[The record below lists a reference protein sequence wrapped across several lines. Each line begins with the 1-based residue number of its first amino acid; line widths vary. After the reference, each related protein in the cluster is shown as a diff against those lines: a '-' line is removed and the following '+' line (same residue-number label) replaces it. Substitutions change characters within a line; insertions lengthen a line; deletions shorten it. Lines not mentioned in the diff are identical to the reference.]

1 MIKVIRNL
9 VIVGFLA
16 SSLSASDDS
25 KIKGLNLLLTA
36 NDTQTQMMA
45 MVISSKAL
53 EQNKDVRIVLCGSA
67 GDLALKDSKNE
78 SLKPMNKSPKDLLNV
93 MIEKGV
99 NVRVCPL
106 YLPNKGLEKDALIN
120 GVSVAKPDE
129 VTVELLDESYKN
141 LSY

>member
-67 GDLALKDSKNE
+67 GDLALKDSKSE

-120 GVSVAKPDE
+120 GVGVAKPDE